1 MAAKRP
7 VGRSYDILCK
17 RGFSVETLG
26 SGGLS
31 DFMTPT
37 KHPIPPAPTLPS
49 QYRGRR
55 DLLGQ
60 AGLRLARMGAHLGLD
75 VDFQNWLF
83 APNKVIQTYSPVRM
97 DSGEVEVFSGYRVEH
112 SDILGPYYGG
122 VRYHPEV
129 NLDMITALS
138 FLMTLQCALLGIPF
152 GGAKG
157 GITVDPYAISEGER
171 ERLTRRY
178 ASDMVTVFHPRKDIP
193 RPDVSTSEREMAWMM
208 DTLSINRGFALPAA
222 VTGKPLA
229 IGGTVL
235 TGEAAGRGAYILI
248 KEYLRSQGRD
258 LRGTRV
264 VIEGYGKLGSVA
276 AHWLAREGALVIG
289 LSDRTGALHAV
300 NGLDL
305 AAINR
310 HLAEGKR
317 LADFA
322 GPEVITEAEL
332 LLLETDIL
340 LPASLSCQITR
351 SNAQR
356 VRAGLV
362 VEGAN
367 MPVTP
372 EADRIL
378 QERGIRVLP
387 DILGNAGGVLVGY
400 FEWVQDHNQLFWT
413 EEEVTS
419 RLRDLL
425 LRSWRQVESRST
437 RDTLSYR
444 EAAHALALERLAEA
458 AHLRGFYP

>member
-1 MAAKRP
+1 
-7 VGRSYDILCK
+7 
-17 RGFSVETLG
+17 
-26 SGGLS
+26 
-31 DFMTPT
+31 MTPST
-37 KHPIPPAPTLPS
+37 NAQPSATTLPV

-60 AGLRLARMGAHLGLD
+60 AALRLARVGEHIGLD
-75 VDFQNWLF
+75 ANFQNWLF

-97 DSGEVEVFSGYRVEH
+97 DSGEIEVFSGYRVEH
-112 SDILGPYYGG
+112 SNILGPYYGG

-129 NLDMITALS
+129 NLDMITGLS

-157 GITVDPYAISEGER
+157 GVTADPYSLSEGER

-178 ASDMVTVFHPRKDIP
+178 ASDMVTVFDSHKDIP

-208 DTLSINRGFALPAA
+208 DTLSINRGYAIPAA

-235 TGEAAGRGAYILI
+235 AGEAAGRGAYMLI
-248 KEYLRSQGRD
+248 KEFFRARGRD

-264 VIEGYGKLGSVA
+264 VIEGYGKLGRVVA
-276 AHWLAREGALVIG
+276 QWLEREGAVVIG
-289 LSDRTGALHAV
+289 LSDRTGALHAPE
-300 NGLDL
+300 GIDL
-305 AAINR
+305 NALNR
-310 HLAEGKR
+310 HIAAGQR
-317 LADFA
+317 LVDFP
-322 GPEVITEAEL
+322 GPAVITEADL
-332 LLLETDIL
+332 LLLDTDIL
-340 LPASLSCQITR
+340 IPASLSCQITR
-351 SNAQR
+351 SNAESVQAR
-356 VRAGLV
+356 LV
-362 VEGAN
+362 IEGAN

-378 QERGIRVLP
+378 QQRGIEVLP
-387 DILGNAGGVLVGY
+387 DIMGNAGGVLVGY

-425 LRSWRQVESRST
+425 LRTWRRVESRAG
-437 RDTLSYR
+437 RDQLTYR
-444 EAAHALALERLAEA
+444 EAAHAIALERLSEA
-458 AHLRGFYP
+458 ANLRGFYP